1 MTARRYP
8 MKANPEDLTSA
19 DVLFREFLKEM
30 KLLVKSERP
39 RLEAFMRDKSPQVDD
54 DLAVFT
60 KKGKVDPKEYMA
72 ELSLQQ
78 YAAAQAFAILLAEN
92 NRLLL
97 EVMNRGSKK

>member
-1 MTARRYP
+1 

-39 RLEAFMRDKSPQVDD
+39 RLEAFMRDKSPQVND
-54 DLAVFT
+54 DLAVFA
-60 KKGKVDPKEYMA
+60 KKGKIDPKEYVA

-97 EVMNRGSKK
+97 ELMNRGSKK